1 MQDVRKSLQGKDKN
15 RKERERLENG
25 KKDINLTKQ
34 KQIRESMKLDNN
46 KNTKKTKD
54 VGIKEN
60 CQRHQ

>member
-1 MQDVRKSLQGKDKN
+1 MRKSLQGKDKN

-46 KNTKKTKD
+46 MNTKKTKA